1 MDSAYTIFKAIIRG
15 VMEMKFKM
23 KDPGSAI
30 THLIGCIMAVL
41 AAAPLLLKAAREPDK
56 INIIAMGIFILSMIL
71 LYAAST
77 IYHTVDSTE
86 KVNRRLRKM
95 DHMMIFIL
103 IAGSYTPVCL
113 IVLQNMTGYVL
124 CAAVWAVALIGII
137 VKACW
142 ITCPKWFSSVIY
154 IGMGWLCVFAF
165 IPIVRALSPAGF
177 GWLLAGGIIYT
188 IGGIIYALKLPIFN
202 SRHKNFGSHEI
213 FHLFVMGGSI
223 CHFIVMY
230 FFVMP
235 TGI

>member
-1 MDSAYTIFKAIIRG
+1 
-15 VMEMKFKM
+15 MKQRI

-30 THLIGCIMAVL
+30 THFIGCVMAML
-41 AAAPLLLKAAREPDK
+41 AALPLLVKAAREPNR
-56 INIIAMGIFILSMIL
+56 IYMIAMSIFILSMIL

-86 KVNRRLRKM
+86 KVNRRLRKL
-95 DHMMIFIL
+95 DHIMIFVL

-113 IVLQNMTGYVL
+113 IVLQGRTGLLL
-124 CAAVWAVALIGII
+124 CTAVWIIAAIGIV

-142 ITCPKWFSSVIY
+142 ITCPKWFSSIIY

-165 IPIVRALSPAGF
+165 IPIMKSLSIAGF
-177 GWLLAGGIIYT
+177 AWLLAGGIIYT

-202 SRHKNFGSHEI
+202 SHHKNFGSHEI
-213 FHLFVMGGSI
+213 FHLFVMGGSV

-235 TGI
+235 MPV

>member
-1 MDSAYTIFKAIIRG
+1 
-15 VMEMKFKM
+15 MKFKM

-154 IGMGWLCVFAF
+154 IGMCWLCVFAF

>member
-1 MDSAYTIFKAIIRG
+1 
-15 VMEMKFKM
+15 MKFQIKE
-23 KDPGSAI
+23 PGSAI
-30 THLIGCIMAVL
+30 THFIGCVMAIL

-56 INIIAMGIFILSMIL
+56 IYMIAMSIFILSMIL

-77 IYHTVDSTE
+77 IYHTVNSTE

-95 DHMMIFIL
+95 DHMMIFVL

-113 IVLQNMTGYVL
+113 LVLEGMTGYAL
-124 CAAVWAVALIGII
+124 CGAVWSVALIGIVI
-137 VKACW
+137 KACW

-165 IPIVRALSPAGF
+165 VPIVRSLSPAGF

-188 IGGIIYALKLPIFN
+188 IGGVIYALKLPIFDAK
-202 SRHKNFGSHEI
+202 HKNFGTHEI
-213 FHLFVMGGSI
+213 FHLFVMGGSL

-230 FFVMP
+230 FFVLPVGM
-235 TGI
+235 